1 MDFTQKGRLI
11 GWLRVSIVDERLNR
25 VIDYFDAWDLVQ
37 LLGLSSADIVAAF
50 SDDVEDKIEALE
62 DIMEI

>member
-1 MDFTQKGRLI
+1 M
-11 GWLRVSIVDERLNR
+11 DERLNR

-37 LLGLSSADIVAAF
+37 LLGLSSADIVTAF

-62 DIMEI
+62 EIIFE

>member
-1 MDFTQKGRLI
+1 M
-11 GWLRVSIVDERLNR
+11 DERLNR

-37 LLGLSSADIVAAF
+37 LLGLSTADIVCAF

-62 DIMEI
+62 EIIYE